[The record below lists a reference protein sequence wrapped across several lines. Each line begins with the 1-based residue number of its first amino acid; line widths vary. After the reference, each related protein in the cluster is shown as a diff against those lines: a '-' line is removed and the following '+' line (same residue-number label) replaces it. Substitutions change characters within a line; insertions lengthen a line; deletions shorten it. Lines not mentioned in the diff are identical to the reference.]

1 MEDQIPLEYCFSRIL
16 WKNEIHNFCGIWTSS
31 TQKWNYFPLY
41 VYTVNELTEITFSTN
56 SVEIK
61 FSTEFMGNNIPVESS
76 LPLIDAL

>member
-1 MEDQIPLEYCFSRIL
+1 MEYGLHLHKS
-16 WKNEIHNFCGIWTSS
+16 GII
-31 TQKWNYFPLY
+31 FHC
-41 VYTVNELTEITFSTN
+41 TVNELTEITFSTN